1 MKRFLSNFFNNIFLI
16 CLIISIFIVFQTET
30 KSESKVLAG
39 VNELHE
45 SLIKIS
51 DKTINN
57 NNLAMI
63 DDVVK
68 NSYDLEKMGKM
79 IIGVDWKQMDTNTQK
94 EFTNVF
100 KRFISVNYLR
110 RFNKINELNFENQT
124 VTDIENKF
132 KLARV
137 ILTADNEKFK
147 IDYLLGFKNE
157 KWKIFDVLLDGSI
170 SEVATK
176 KSDFKKIIKQKDRK
190 KAGKTISPKGLYFLG
205 PEYNDLNYTKGTILD
220 ELD

>member
-1 MKRFLSNFFNNIFLI
+1 MKRFLSNFFCNFFLI
-16 CLIISIFIVFQTET
+16 TSIFSVLVFFYSET
-30 KSESKVLAG
+30 KSESKVLAC

-51 DKTINN
+51 DKTINSD
-57 NNLAMI
+57 NLAMI

-68 NSYDLEKMGKM
+68 NSYDLEKMGKI
-79 IIGVDWKQMDTNTQK
+79 IIGVDWKQMNKKTQK
-94 EFTNVF
+94 EFVNVF
-100 KRFISVNYLR
+100 KRFISVNYFR

-137 ILTADNEKFK
+137 ILTADNEKLK
-147 IDYLLGFKNE
+147 MDYLLGFKNE

-176 KSDFKKIIKQKDRK
+176 KSDFKKIIKEE
-190 KAGKTISPKGLYFLG
+190 GVSGLVKNLRIRNQF
-205 PEYNDLNYTKGTILD
+205 
-220 ELD
+220 

>member
-1 MKRFLSNFFNNIFLI
+1 MKRFLSNFFYKIFLV
-16 CLIISIFIVFQTET
+16 CFIISIFILFHSET

-51 DKTINN
+51 NKTINSDN
-57 NNLAMI
+57 IALI

-68 NSYDLEKMGKM
+68 NSYDLEKMGKI
-79 IIGVDWKQMDTNTQK
+79 IIGVDWKQIDTNTQK
-94 EFTNVF
+94 EFINVF
-100 KRFISVNYLR
+100 KRFISVNYFR
-110 RFNKINELNFENQT
+110 RFNKINELDFEHQT
-124 VTDIENKF
+124 VKVIGEKF

-137 ILTADNEKFK
+137 ILTADNEKLK

-157 KWKIFDVLLDGSI
+157 KWKIFDVLIDGSI

-176 KSDFKKIIKQKDRK
+176 KSDFKKIIKEE
-190 KAGKTISPKGLYFLG
+190 GVSGLVKNLRIRNQF
-205 PEYNDLNYTKGTILD
+205 
-220 ELD
+220 

>member
-1 MKRFLSNFFNNIFLI
+1 MKRFLSNFFYNIFLV
-16 CLIISIFIVFQTET
+16 CFIISIFILYYSET

-51 DKTINN
+51 NKTINSDN
-57 NNLAMI
+57 IALI

-68 NSYDLEKMGKM
+68 NSYDLEKMGKI

-94 EFTNVF
+94 EFINVF
-100 KRFISVNYLR
+100 KRFISVNYFR
-110 RFNKINELNFENQT
+110 RFNKINELDFEHQT
-124 VTDIENKF
+124 ITDIEDKF

-157 KWKIFDVLLDGSI
+157 KWKIFDVLIDGSI

-176 KSDFKKIIKQKDRK
+176 KSDFKKIIKEQ
-190 KAGKTISPKGLYFLG
+190 GVSGLVKNLRIRNQF
-205 PEYNDLNYTKGTILD
+205 
-220 ELD
+220 

>member
-1 MKRFLSNFFNNIFLI
+1 MKRFLSNFFYNIFLI
-16 CLIISIFIVFQTET
+16 CFLISIFVLFHSET

-51 DKTINN
+51 NKTINSD
-57 NNLAMI
+57 NLELI

-68 NSYDLEKMGKM
+68 NSYDLEKMGKI
-79 IIGVDWKQMDTNTQK
+79 IIGVDWKQMDKKSQK
-94 EFTNVF
+94 EFITVF
-100 KRFISVNYLR
+100 KRFISVNYFR
-110 RFNKINELNFENQT
+110 RFNKINELDFEHQT
-124 VTDIENKF
+124 VTDIEDKF

-137 ILTADNEKFK
+137 TLTADNEKFK
-147 IDYLLGFKNE
+147 IDYLLGFKNK

-176 KSDFKKIIKQKDRK
+176 KSDFKKIIKEE
-190 KAGKTISPKGLYFLG
+190 GVNGLVKNLRIRNQF
-205 PEYNDLNYTKGTILD
+205 
-220 ELD
+220 

>member
-1 MKRFLSNFFNNIFLI
+1 MKRFLSNFFYNIFLI
-16 CLIISIFIVFQTET
+16 CLIISIFIVFHTET

-39 VNELHE
+39 INELHE

-51 DKTINN
+51 DKTINID
-57 NNLAMI
+57 NLAMI

-68 NSYDLEKMGKM
+68 NSYDLEKMGKI
-79 IIGVDWKQMDTNTQK
+79 IIGIDWKQMDTKIQK
-94 EFTNVF
+94 EFINVF
-100 KRFISVNYLR
+100 KRFISVNYFR

-176 KSDFKKIIKQKDRK
+176 KSDFKKIIKEE
-190 KAGKTISPKGLYFLG
+190 GVSGLVKNLRIRNQF
-205 PEYNDLNYTKGTILD
+205 
-220 ELD
+220 

>member
-1 MKRFLSNFFNNIFLI
+1 MKRFLSNFFYNIFPT
-16 CLIISIFIVFQTET
+16 CLIISIFIGFHSET
-30 KSESKVLAG
+30 KSESKVLAS

-51 DKTINN
+51 DKTINID
-57 NNLAMI
+57 NLAMI

-68 NSYDLEKMGKM
+68 NSYDLEKMGKI
-79 IIGVDWKQMDTNTQK
+79 IIGIDWKQMDTKTQK
-94 EFTNVF
+94 EFINVF
-100 KRFISVNYLR
+100 KRFISVNYFR

-137 ILTADNEKFK
+137 ILTADKEKIK

-176 KSDFKKIIKQKDRK
+176 KSDFKKIIKEE
-190 KAGKTISPKGLYFLG
+190 GVSGLVKNLSIRNQF
-205 PEYNDLNYTKGTILD
+205 
-220 ELD
+220 

>member
-1 MKRFLSNFFNNIFLI
+1 MKRFLSNFFYNIFQI
-16 CLIISIFIVFQTET
+16 CFIISIFILFHSET
-30 KSESKVLAG
+30 KSESKILAG

-51 DKTINN
+51 NKTINSD
-57 NNLAMI
+57 NLAMI

-68 NSYDLEKMGKM
+68 NSYDLEKMGKI
-79 IIGVDWKQMDTNTQK
+79 IIGIDWKQMDTKTQK
-94 EFTNVF
+94 EFINVF
-100 KRFISVNYLR
+100 KRFISVNYFR
-110 RFNKINELNFENQT
+110 RFNKINELDFEHQT
-124 VTDIENKF
+124 VKVIGEKF

-137 ILTADNEKFK
+137 ILTADNEKLK

-176 KSDFKKIIKQKDRK
+176 KSDFKKIIKEE
-190 KAGKTISPKGLYFLG
+190 GVSGLVKNLSIRNQF
-205 PEYNDLNYTKGTILD
+205 
-220 ELD
+220 

>member
-1 MKRFLSNFFNNIFLI
+1 MKRFLSNYFYNIFLI
-16 CLIISIFIVFQTET
+16 CLIISIFILFHSET

-39 VNELHE
+39 INELHE

-51 DKTINN
+51 NKTINSD
-57 NNLAMI
+57 NLAMI

-68 NSYDLEKMGKM
+68 NSYDLEKMGKI
-79 IIGVDWKQMDTNTQK
+79 IIGVDWKQMDTKTQK
-94 EFTNVF
+94 EFINVF
-100 KRFISVNYLR
+100 KRFISVNYFR
-110 RFNKINELNFENQT
+110 RFNKINELDFEHQT
-124 VTDIENKF
+124 VTNIKDKF

-176 KSDFKKIIKQKDRK
+176 KSDFKKIIKEE
-190 KAGKTISPKGLYFLG
+190 GVSGLVKNLRIRNQF
-205 PEYNDLNYTKGTILD
+205 
-220 ELD
+220 

>member
-1 MKRFLSNFFNNIFLI
+1 MIRFISNFFCNIFLV
-16 CLIISIFIVFQTET
+16 CFIISIFGLFHSET
-30 KSESKVLAG
+30 KSKSKVLAS
-39 VNELHE
+39 VDELHE

-51 DKTINN
+51 NKTITSD
-57 NNLAMI
+57 NLAVI

-68 NSYDLEKMGKM
+68 NSYDLEKMGEI
-79 IIGVDWKQMDTNTQK
+79 IIGVDWKKMDIKTQK
-94 EFTNVF
+94 EFINVF
-100 KRFISVNYLR
+100 KRFISVNYFR

-176 KSDFKKIIKQKDRK
+176 KSDFKKIIKEE
-190 KAGKTISPKGLYFLG
+190 GVSGLVKNLSIRNQF
-205 PEYNDLNYTKGTILD
+205 
-220 ELD
+220 

>member
-1 MKRFLSNFFNNIFLI
+1 MKRFLSNFFYNIFLI
-16 CLIISIFIVFQTET
+16 CLITCIFIVFHSET

-51 DKTINN
+51 DKTINID
-57 NNLAMI
+57 NLEMI

-68 NSYDLEKMGKM
+68 NSYDLEKMGKI
-79 IIGVDWKQMDTNTQK
+79 IIGVDWKQMDTKTQK
-94 EFTNVF
+94 EFINVF
-100 KRFISVNYLR
+100 KRFISVNYFR
-110 RFNKINELNFENQT
+110 RFNKINELDFEHQT
-124 VTDIENKF
+124 VKVIGDKF

-176 KSDFKKIIKQKDRK
+176 KSDFKKIIKEEGVTCLVKNLRIRNQ
-190 KAGKTISPKGLYFLG
+190 F
-205 PEYNDLNYTKGTILD
+205 
-220 ELD
+220 

>member
-1 MKRFLSNFFNNIFLI
+1 MKRFLSNFFYNIFLI
-16 CLIISIFIVFQTET
+16 CIIISILVIFHSET

-51 DKTINN
+51 NKTINSD
-57 NNLAMI
+57 NLAMI

-68 NSYDLEKMGKM
+68 NSYDLEKMGKI
-79 IIGVDWKQMDTNTQK
+79 IIGIDWKQMDTKTQK
-94 EFTNVF
+94 EFINVF
-100 KRFISVNYLR
+100 KRFISVNYFR
-110 RFNKINELNFENQT
+110 RFNKINELDFEHQT
-124 VTDIENKF
+124 VTDIEDKF

-176 KSDFKKIIKQKDRK
+176 KSDFKKIIKEE
-190 KAGKTISPKGLYFLG
+190 GVSGLIKNLSIRNQF
-205 PEYNDLNYTKGTILD
+205 
-220 ELD
+220 

>member
-1 MKRFLSNFFNNIFLI
+1 MKRFLSNFFYNIFQI
-16 CLIISIFIVFQTET
+16 CFIISIFILFHSET

-51 DKTINN
+51 NKTINSD
-57 NNLAMI
+57 NLAMI

-68 NSYDLEKMGKM
+68 NSYDLEKMGKI
-79 IIGVDWKQMDTNTQK
+79 IIGVDWKQMETKNQK
-94 EFTNVF
+94 EFVNVF
-100 KRFISVNYLR
+100 KRFISVNYFR
-110 RFNKINELNFENQT
+110 RFNKINELHFEHQT
-124 VTDIENKF
+124 VTNIKDKF
-132 KLARV
+132 KLAKV

-176 KSDFKKIIKQKDRK
+176 KSDFKKIIKE
-190 KAGKTISPKGLYFLG
+190 KGVSGLIKNLRIRNQF
-205 PEYNDLNYTKGTILD
+205 
-220 ELD
+220 

>member
-1 MKRFLSNFFNNIFLI
+1 MKRFLSNFFYNIFLI
-16 CLIISIFIVFQTET
+16 CLIIIIFIVFQSET

-39 VNELHE
+39 LNELHD

-51 DKTINN
+51 NKTINSD
-57 NNLAMI
+57 NLAMI

-68 NSYDLEKMGKM
+68 NSYDLEKMGKI
-79 IIGVDWKQMDTNTQK
+79 IIGIDWKQMDTKTQK
-94 EFTNVF
+94 EFINVF
-100 KRFISVNYLR
+100 KRFISVNYFR
-110 RFNKINELNFENQT
+110 RFNKINELDFEHLTITN
-124 VTDIENKF
+124 IEDKF

-176 KSDFKKIIKQKDRK
+176 KSDFKKIIKEE
-190 KAGKTISPKGLYFLG
+190 GVSGLI
-205 PEYNDLNYTKGTILD
+205 KILRIRNRF
-220 ELD
+220 

>member
-1 MKRFLSNFFNNIFLI
+1 MKRFLSNFFYNIFLI
-16 CLIISIFIVFQTET
+16 CLIISIFIVFHSET
-30 KSESKVLAG
+30 KSENKVLAS

-51 DKTINN
+51 DKTINID
-57 NNLAMI
+57 NLAMI

-68 NSYDLEKMGKM
+68 NSYDLEKMGKI
-79 IIGVDWKQMDTNTQK
+79 IIGIDWKQMDTKTQK
-94 EFTNVF
+94 EFINVF
-100 KRFISVNYLR
+100 KRFISVNYFR

-147 IDYLLGFKNE
+147 IDYLLGLKNE

-176 KSDFKKIIKQKDRK
+176 KSDFKKIIKEE
-190 KAGKTISPKGLYFLG
+190 GVSGLVKSLSIRNQF
-205 PEYNDLNYTKGTILD
+205 
-220 ELD
+220 